1 VPHRGGV
8 THLDTRV
15 ESLESH
21 WFQRWNLKYD
31 KPLSFREFKFNL
43 RLYIEGSINSARI
56 SIKVG
61 WCKLKPVLKAPA
73 YSA

>member
-1 VPHRGGV
+1 MMNSCHFV
-8 THLDTRV
+8 
-15 ESLESH
+15 
-21 WFQRWNLKYD
+21 
-31 KPLSFREFKFNL
+31 KPSFDL

-56 SIKVG
+56 SLKVG